1 MGYITGHMNTQ
12 GAGKTLPIILAALT
26 LATAAFFWSQREA
39 LRSKTQEL
47 LDRTK
52 LVSTK
57 LPEPTPFIPVK
68 QNQAV
73 SPTPTVT
80 PTALPTTVENKT
92 VTGATVKKTT
102 ATTKTQTTRTVT
114 VCTPVYGMA
123 NSCAEHVVVDT
134 ALDTSVFYNL
144 AGLSYFAVLA
154 AFIKAKKRA

>member
-73 SPTPTVT
+73 SPAPTVT
-80 PTALPTTVENKT
+80 PTALPTTVENK
-92 VTGATVKKTT
+92 VARKKTAIT
-102 ATTKTQTTRTVT
+102 AKTQTTRTVT

-134 ALDTSVFYNL
+134 ALDTTIFYNL
-144 AGLSYFAVLA
+144 AGLSYFAGLA